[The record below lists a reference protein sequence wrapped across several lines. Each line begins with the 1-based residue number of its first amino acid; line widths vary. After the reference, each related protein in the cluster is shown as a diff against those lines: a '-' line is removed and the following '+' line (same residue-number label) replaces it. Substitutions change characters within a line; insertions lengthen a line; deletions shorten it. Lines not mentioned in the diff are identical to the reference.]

1 MKIIEIWKPLR
12 TIAFALILSL
22 VATSAVA
29 GIDDDFNIEVDTK
42 SGTATV
48 NTGADFQAGKDFAD
62 EELGRNGHPELQFH
76 YDNPDLQNAMNL
88 RANESG
94 YTSSDNSKDVYEIMG
109 INNTCSM
116 SIIKK
121 EYLDKS
127 STNYCWYCNITS
139 TMTNA
144 YLSAVAECTG
154 VVQTL
159 ALLILR
165 YGFLIWLAYYILQ
178 QVSSLAPTSPG
189 KMLQEILMMGFQV
202 LLATLAVR
210 QGIPLLTEYFLDPVM
225 LMGIDYGQEM
235 LDGITTADVGS
246 YTSEASRAN
255 GAGGA
260 ASIGGGGG
268 GFSGGGIGGGVR

>member
-1 MKIIEIWKPLR
+1 MMKIIEIWKFSR
-12 TIAFALILSL
+12 IFVFALILSL
-22 VATSAVA
+22 ITTSAKA
-29 GIDDDFNIEVDTK
+29 GIDDDFYIDAS
-42 SGTATV
+42 SGTYNAS
-48 NTGADFQAGKDFAD
+48 ADFKAGKDFAD
-62 EELGRNGHPELQFH
+62 EELGRSGHPELQFQ
-76 YDNPDLQNAMNL
+76 YSDSNLQDAMNL

-94 YTSSDNSKDVYEIMG
+94 YTSSDNSKNVYEIMG
-109 INNTCSM
+109 TDNTCSM
-116 SIIKK
+116 SVIKK

-189 KMLQEILMMGFQV
+189 KMLQEILMMGFKV

-235 LDGITTADVGS
+235 LDGIVS
-246 YTSEASRAN
+246 AN
-255 GAGGA
+255 
-260 ASIGGGGG
+260 IG
-268 GFSGGGIGGGVR
+268 SGGGDA

>member
-1 MKIIEIWKPLR
+1 MRPEETESEAAMMKYCNIIYIALLLLLFTFSPTSTYAQSKAPQLDEFGNPITMTDRNQYNGQDYNGAQTTSLTPDNDFAKR
-12 TIAFALILSL
+12 NTYKGMDQNGTITD
-22 VATSAVA
+22 VK
-29 GIDDDFNIEVDTK
+29 N
-42 SGTATV
+42 
-48 NTGADFQAGKDFAD
+48 AGK
-62 EELGRNGHPELQFH
+62 L
-76 YDNPDLQNAMNL
+76 YDDMYQ
-88 RANESG
+88 
-94 YTSSDNSKDVYEIMG
+94 K
-109 INNTCSM
+109 NTCSF
-116 SIIKK
+116 SVIKK
-121 EYLDKS
+121 QYLDKS
-127 STNYCWYCNITS
+127 STDYCWYCNIIS

-189 KMLQEILMMGFQV
+189 KMLQEILMMGFKV
-202 LLATLAVR
+202 LLATIAVR
-210 QGIPLLTEYFLDPVM
+210 QGVPLLTEYFLDPVM

-235 LDGITTADVGS
+235 LDGIATADVGS

-268 GFSGGGIGGGVR
+268 FAGGGTGGGVR

>member
-1 MKIIEIWKPLR
+1 MRPEETESEAAMMIIMEIRK
-12 TIAFALILSL
+12 FLILRIIYLSML
-22 VATSAVA
+22 AISIPFSAQA
-29 GIDDDFNIEVDTK
+29 GIDDDFNID
-42 SGTATV
+42 G
-48 NTGADFQAGKDFAD
+48 NTGSYDASDDFQKGKDFAD
-62 EELGRNGHPELQFH
+62 EELGRNGHPELKSD
-76 YDNPDLQNAMNL
+76 YKNKDLQNAMDL
-88 RANESG
+88 RAYESG
-94 YTSSDNSKDVYEIMG
+94 YTSSDNSKDVYEILG
-109 INNTCSM
+109 KENTCSL

-189 KMLQEILMMGFQV
+189 KMLQEILMMGFKV
-202 LLATLAVR
+202 LVATIAVR
-210 QGIPLLTEYFLDPVM
+210 QGVPLLTEYFLDPVM

-235 LDGITTADVGS
+235 LDGITTAGIGS
-246 YTSEASRAN
+246 GN
-255 GAGGA
+255 
-260 ASIGGGGG
+260 
-268 GFSGGGIGGGVR
+268 GGGV